1 LIEWSGSSSISP
13 SKKSLHPTK
22 KGTEEVQSARFDYW
36 QLLKGLLLENLI
48 FLDESGVNPSF
59 IRKCARA
66 VQGNRADGERPCRKG
81 KNVSVIGAISLKGLV
96 TQWSTIGSV
105 DGLTFEA
112 FIAQKLVP
120 NLWKGAIVIMDNCS
134 IHKGD
139 EIEALI
145 TAAGASLIYLP
156 PYSPDFSP
164 IENYWS
170 KIKSSLRR
178 IGART
183 YAELLK
189 ALDEAFAE
197 VTSKDLLG

>member
-1 LIEWSGSSSISP
+1 M
-13 SKKSLHPTK
+13 
-22 KGTEEVQSARFDYW
+22 
-36 QLLKGLLLENLI
+36 ENLV
-48 FLDESGVNPSF
+48 FLDESGVNLSF
-59 IRKCARA
+59 IRRCARA
-66 VQGNRADGERPCRKG
+66 IKGHRAYGERPYRKG
-81 KNVSVIGAISLKGLV
+81 KNVSVIGAISVKGLV
-96 TQWSTIGSV
+96 AQWSAVGSI

-112 FIAQKLVP
+112 FISQKLVP

-134 IHKGD
+134 IHKSV
-139 EIEALI
+139 EVEALI

-183 YAELLK
+183 YSDLLK

-197 VTSKDLLG
+197 VTSKDLLGWFTHCCCTS